1 MAPQLGAV
9 LGALLGVL
17 ERGRPHE
24 MELALSAL
32 HELGESPNDPKTPQ
46 MTPKGPKNGPK
57 RPQMAQNRQQ
67 WRRGG
72 VTVSTTRGRCGVIP
86 CLSTRGRCLT
96 AHN

>member
-57 RPQMAQNRQQ
+57 RPQMAKIDNN
-67 WRRGG
+67 GA
-72 VTVSTTRGRCGVIP
+72 VEVLLSTTRGRCGVIP
-86 CLSTRGRCLT
+86 CLSTGGRCLT

>member
-72 VTVSTTRGRCGVIP
+72 VTIDHQGALWCHSMFVHRGALFDCP
-86 CLSTRGRCLT
+86 
-96 AHN
+96 